1 MNWIALGAIAE
12 IAGAVGSISIAA
24 VAVYVG
30 IRQWVDGKRISI
42 EQRQLTEEIERKS
55 EAAKQEQ
62 DRIIRAQSLDSYF
75 DGISTLLL
83 RDEDGIFTDTARSL
97 TKGRTDAILK
107 ILKAYEKRNLVAL
120 LYGSGLI
127 SSNGSGEPPMVAL
140 SGSDL
145 SEVELNGTSLPHAG
159 FGMANLRGA
168 SIKEADL
175 DGVDLRGADL
185 RGADLTE
192 ADLTGSD
199 LSQANLQGVIAPE
212 SVLSGVDLSNTD
224 LSAADL
230 RGANLSGSDLSSTN
244 LSGTNLHGA
253 DLRNAKLENANLSG
267 ANLRYA
273 NLGGAALQG
282 AQLTNLISIEGAD
295 FTDVSALSDE
305 AYEYLNSIASGSH
318 PSTFRQTAQTLKYRA
333 APLGQH
339 CPLGTRDVQYSR
351 YLFCRIME
359 KTNS

>member
-1 MNWIALGAIAE
+1 MNWPAVGAIAE
-12 IAGAVGSISIAA
+12 IAGAAGSIAIAT

-30 IRQWVDGKRISI
+30 IRQWVDGKRISR
-42 EQRQLTEEIERKS
+42 EQTALTEEIERKS

-107 ILKAYEKRNLVAL
+107 ILKSDEKRNLLAF

-127 SSNGSGEPPMVAL
+127 SSNGDGEPAMVAL

-145 SEVELNGTSLPHAG
+145 SEVELNGASLPNAG
-159 FGMANLRGA
+159 FGMANLRRA
-168 SIKEADL
+168 AIREADL

-185 RGADLTE
+185 SG

-199 LSQANLQGVIAPE
+199 LSQANLHGVIAPD
-212 SVLSGVDLSNTD
+212 VILSGVDLSHAV
-224 LSAADL
+224 LSGADL
-230 RGANLSGSDLSSTN
+230 RGADLSGSDLTSTD
-244 LSGTNLHGA
+244 LSGSNLHGA
-253 DLRNAKLENANLSG
+253 DLRNTKLDHANLSG
-267 ANLRYA
+267 ANLHGV
-273 NLGGAALQG
+273 NFTGAALQD

-295 FTDVSALSDE
+295 FTDVSDLSTQT
-305 AYEYLNSIASGSH
+305 AEYLASIASGSH
-318 PSTFRQTAQTLKYRA
+318 PNTYRQTAQTLKN
-333 APLGQH
+333 LSISE
-339 CPLGTRDVQYSR
+339 T
-351 YLFCRIME
+351 
-359 KTNS
+359 K

>member
-1 MNWIALGAIAE
+1 MNWVAMGAIAE

-30 IRQWVDGKRISI
+30 IRQWVDGKRISR
-42 EQRQLTEEIERKS
+42 EQRELTEKIELKS
-55 EAAKQEQ
+55 EAAKLEQ

-107 ILKAYEKRNLVAL
+107 ILKSDEKRNLVAF

-127 SSNGSGEPPMVAL
+127 SQNGSGEPPMVDL

-145 SEVELNGTSLPHAG
+145 SEVELNGATLPNAG

-185 RGADLTE
+185 TA

-199 LSQANLQGVIAPE
+199 LSQANLHGVIAPKA
-212 SVLSGVDLSNTD
+212 VFSGVDLSNTD
-224 LSAADL
+224 LSGADL
-230 RGANLSGSDLSSTN
+230 RGANLSGSDLTSAN
-244 LSGTNLHGA
+244 LSGANLNGA
-253 DLRNAKLENANLSG
+253 DLRSAKLENANLSG
-267 ANLRYA
+267 ANLRAA
-273 NLGGAALQG
+273 NLTGAALQG
-282 AQLTNLISIEGAD
+282 AQLTHLISIEGAD
-295 FTDVSALSDE
+295 FTDVSSLSDDS
-305 AYEYLNSIASGSH
+305 AEYLSSIASGSH
-318 PSTFRQTAQTLKYRA
+318 PSTFRQTAQTLKYRT
-333 APLGQH
+333 AP
-339 CPLGTRDVQYSR
+339 
-351 YLFCRIME
+351 E
-359 KTNS
+359 

>member
-1 MNWIALGAIAE
+1 MNWQAVGAIAE
-12 IAGAVGSISIAA
+12 IAGAVGSIAIAT

-55 EAAKQEQ
+55 EAAKHEQ

-107 ILKAYEKRNLVAL
+107 ILKADEKRNLVAF

-145 SEVELNGTSLPHAG
+145 SDVELNGASLPNAG

-185 RGADLTE
+185 SE
-192 ADLTGSD
+192 ADLSGSD
-199 LSQANLQGVIAPE
+199 LSQANLQGVIAPG
-212 SVLSGVDLSNTD
+212 SALIGVDLSNTD

-230 RGANLSGSDLSSTN
+230 RGADLSGSDLTSTN
-244 LSGTNLHGA
+244 LSGTNLNGA

-267 ANLRYA
+267 ANLRHA
-273 NLGGAALQG
+273 NLGGASLQG
-282 AQLTNLISIEGAD
+282 AQLTHLISIEGAD
-295 FTDVSALSDE
+295 FTDVSGLSDE

-318 PSTFRQTAQTLKYRA
+318 PSTYRQTAQTLRNRV
-333 APLGQH
+333 APEN
-339 CPLGTRDVQYSR
+339 T
-351 YLFCRIME
+351 
-359 KTNS
+359 

>member
-1 MNWIALGAIAE
+1 MNRLAVGALAE
-12 IAGAVGSISIAA
+12 IAGATGSIAIAA

-30 IRQWVDGKRISI
+30 IRQWVDGKRISR
-42 EQRQLTEEIERKS
+42 EQRELTEEIERKS
-55 EAAKQEQ
+55 EAAKLEQ

-107 ILKAYEKRNLVAL
+107 ILKADEKRNLIAF

-127 SSNGSGEPPMVAL
+127 SSNGDGEPAMVAL

-145 SEVELNGTSLPHAG
+145 SEVELNGTALPNAG

-185 RGADLTE
+185 SE

-199 LSQANLQGVIAPE
+199 LSLANLHGVIA
-212 SVLSGVDLSNTD
+212 SGAILSGVDLSHAV
-224 LSAADL
+224 LSGADL
-230 RGANLSGSDLSSTN
+230 RGADLSGSDLTSTD
-244 LSGTNLHGA
+244 LSGSNLHGA
-253 DLRNAKLENANLSG
+253 DLRDAKLDNANLSG
-267 ANLRYA
+267 ANLRDA
-273 NLGGAALQG
+273 NLTGAVLQDFN
-282 AQLTNLISIEGAD
+282 LTNLISIEGAD
-295 FTDVSALSDE
+295 FTGVSDLSSE
-305 AYEYLNSIASGSH
+305 SAEYLASIASGSH
-318 PSTFRQTAQTLKYRA
+318 PKTFRQTAQTLKS
-333 APLGQH
+333 LSVSE
-339 CPLGTRDVQYSR
+339 T
-351 YLFCRIME
+351 E
-359 KTNS
+359 

>member
-1 MNWIALGAIAE
+1 MNWVAMGAIAE
-12 IAGAVGSISIAA
+12 IAGAVGSIAIAG

-30 IRQWVDGKRISI
+30 IRQWVDGKRISR
-42 EQRQLTEEIERKS
+42 EQRELTEKIELKS
-55 EAAKQEQ
+55 EASKLEQ

-107 ILKAYEKRNLVAL
+107 ILKSDEKRNLVAF

-127 SSNGSGEPPMVAL
+127 SANGSGEPPMVAL

-145 SEVELNGTSLPHAG
+145 SEVELNGATLPNAG

-185 RGADLTE
+185 TA

-199 LSQANLQGVIAPE
+199 LSQANLHGVIAPKA
-212 SVLSGVDLSNTD
+212 VFSGVDLSNTD
-224 LSAADL
+224 LSGADL
-230 RGANLSGSDLSSTN
+230 RGADLSGSDLTSTN
-244 LSGTNLHGA
+244 LSGSNLNGA
-253 DLRNAKLENANLSG
+253 DLRSAKLENANLSG
-267 ANLRYA
+267 ANLRAA
-273 NLGGAALQG
+273 NLTGAVLQG
-282 AQLTNLISIEGAD
+282 AQLTHLISIEGAD
-295 FTDVSALSDE
+295 FTDVSSLSDE
-305 AYEYLNSIASGSH
+305 SAEYLSSIASGPH
-318 PSTFRQTAQTLKYRA
+318 PSTFRQTAQSLKYRT
-333 APLGQH
+333 AP
-339 CPLGTRDVQYSR
+339 
-351 YLFCRIME
+351 E
-359 KTNS
+359 